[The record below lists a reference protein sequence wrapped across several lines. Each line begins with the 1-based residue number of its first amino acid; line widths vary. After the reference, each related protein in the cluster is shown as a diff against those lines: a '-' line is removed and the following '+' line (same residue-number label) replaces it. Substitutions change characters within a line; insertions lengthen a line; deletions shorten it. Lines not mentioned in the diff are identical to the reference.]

1 MEDNQLETKSETK
14 KPTFWI
20 YQVLIVLVILYIC
33 FLLYQSLYSN
43 FRTGE
48 KIKSLKQDV
57 TELQK
62 EKGELEVLTAYY
74 KTDTFQELEARKKL
88 GLMMPGEKAVKVE
101 LVDKQTPVANQ
112 QKETDI
118 QSFQVANWEKWLDF
132 LKGIENP

>member
-1 MEDNQLETKSETK
+1 VEDNQLETKSETK